1 MKEATMDSFA
11 ECRCLICYH
20 EGDFEEFARQSKGAD
35 CELQCPECLNNDS
48 DHIEKIQMREL
59 VAV

>member
-1 MKEATMDSFA
+1 MESHT

-20 EGDFEEFARQSKGAD
+20 EGEIATFSPKPESAKG
-35 CELQCPECLNNDS
+35 ELECPECLNNDGEY
-48 DHIEKIQMREL
+48 IEKIHTHEL

>member
-1 MKEATMDSFA
+1 MDGHT

-20 EGDFEEFARQSKGAD
+20 EGDIATFSPKSESAKG
-35 CELQCPECLNNDS
+35 ELECPECLNNDGEY
-48 DHIEKIQMREL
+48 IEKIHTHEL

>member
-1 MKEATMDSFA
+1 MDGYT

-20 EGDFEEFARQSKGAD
+20 EGDIATFSPKPESAKD
-35 CELQCPECLNNDS
+35 ELECLNNDS
-48 DHIEKIQMREL
+48 EYIEKIHTHEL